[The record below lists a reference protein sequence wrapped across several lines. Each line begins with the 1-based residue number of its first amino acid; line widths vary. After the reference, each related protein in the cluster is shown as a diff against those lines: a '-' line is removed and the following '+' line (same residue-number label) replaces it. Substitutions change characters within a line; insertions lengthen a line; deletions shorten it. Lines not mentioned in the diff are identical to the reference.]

1 MKCQHCSN
9 REATVHLVEM
19 DGKAN
24 RDLWLCSECA
34 DAEQWRRLD
43 AIASGSFAKD
53 DVPPADEVPGDAF
66 DSMLRFLGSSA
77 AEAAGPDPAV
87 SCSHCGTS
95 WADFQ
100 DTGKL
105 GCARCYNAFR
115 LRLQPLLAAFHR
127 HATHMGR
134 APGSRSGG
142 SMRLVEVSRLRV
154 ALEKA
159 IAGEKFEE
167 AARLRDQ
174 LRILQVRPDQEDD
187 HGG

>member
-1 MKCQHCSN
+1 
-9 REATVHLVEM
+9 
-19 DGKAN
+19 
-24 RDLWLCSECA
+24 
-34 DAEQWRRLD
+34 
-43 AIASGSFAKD
+43 
-53 DVPPADEVPGDAF
+53 
-66 DSMLRFLGSSA
+66 MLRFLGSSA